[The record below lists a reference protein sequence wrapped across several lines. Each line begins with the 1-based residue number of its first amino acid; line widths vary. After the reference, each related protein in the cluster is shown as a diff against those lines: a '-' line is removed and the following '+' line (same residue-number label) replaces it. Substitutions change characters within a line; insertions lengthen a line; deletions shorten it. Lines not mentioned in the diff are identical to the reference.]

1 MALSRESRW
10 VVVGSLEIRPHQKA
24 PSDFI
29 QSYTVSDLAGALR
42 EMMTDDPRWYSKN
55 NNRAMWCSHVRAG
68 AGYYLFLF
76 HVANSNA
83 ADVAFYNRDTRQPR
97 YIERLPAESDLYS
110 SHVLVWREPDNMGR
124 HLVLI
129 EKVPGVYLATVKA
142 HFGWA
147 RDNTQTEHQPQTHLP
162 VFELDGRQSTTV
174 GEALTT
180 GTLKDI
186 EFVRVE
192 TQYNDGI
199 DEESSGIA
207 ESTHSV
213 SLKPKEDASR
223 GQIHG
228 ILSRIRSFKDKYF
241 EAGSETQTYI
251 RIKTDDGQI
260 KRSEIH
266 NTERQAVLAE
276 AFVQNEKLSGFE
288 FDLKT
293 TYTEPSSEMST
304 KLADLGNRL

>member
-10 VVVGSLEIRPHQKA
+10 MVVGSLEIRRHQKA
-24 PSDFI
+24 PPDFI
-29 QSYTVSDLAGALR
+29 QSYTVADLAR
-42 EMMTDDPRWYSKN
+42 EMTTDDHRWYSKN
-55 NNRAMWCSHVRAG
+55 NNRAMWCSHVVPA
-68 AGYYLFLF
+68 AEGYYLFLF
-76 HVANSNA
+76 HVANANA
-83 ADVAFYNRDTRQPR
+83 ADVAFYNRDTYEPR
-97 YIERLPAESDLYS
+97 YIEKLPSESDLYS
-110 SHVLVWREPDNMGR
+110 SHVLVRQEPDDMGR

-147 RDNTQTEHQPQTHLP
+147 RDNAQKEPQPKTHLP
-162 VFELDGRQSTTV
+162 VFELDGHQSTTV
-174 GEALTT
+174 REALNR

-186 EFVRVE
+186 ELVRVE
-192 TQYNDGI
+192 KQYNDGI
-199 DEESSGIA
+199 DEESSGIG
-207 ESTHSV
+207 ESIQSV
-213 SLKPKEDASR
+213 SLKPIKNASR

-228 ILSRIRSFKDKYF
+228 MLNSIRTFRDRHF
-241 EAGSETQTYI
+241 EAGSDTQTYI

-266 NTERQAVLAE
+266 NTEREAVLEE

-293 TYTEPSSEMST
+293 TYIKPSIEMAK
-304 KLADLGNRL
+304 KLIELGSRL